1 MITFIAKCAIISTY
15 EVMKMLLM
23 KDIIDDTNELIRTK
37 SKEVELPL
45 SKENYDLL
53 MKMHEFLVASQDEEL
68 CEKYD
73 LRPAVGIAAIQI
85 GIPKRMCAIH
95 VLDYDEDGNVIKSTD
110 YALANPK
117 IVSYTPKQSYLK
129 TGEACLSVLEDVQG
143 YVPRH
148 AKITVEGYD
157 ALTQKNVK
165 IVARGFL
172 SVCLQHELDHFDG
185 VLFYDHIN
193 KDYPLLP
200 IENAMVIE

>member
-37 SKEVELPL
+37 SKEVELSL
-45 SKENYDLL
+45 SQENYDLL

-68 CEKYD
+68 SEKYD
-73 LRPAVGIAAIQI
+73 LRPAVGIAAIQL

-95 VLDYDEDGNVIKSTD
+95 VLDYDEEGNVIKSTD

-117 IVSYTPKQSYLK
+117 IVSYTQKQSYLK

-148 AKITVEGYD
+148 AKVTIEGYD
-157 ALTQKNVK
+157 ALSKKNVK